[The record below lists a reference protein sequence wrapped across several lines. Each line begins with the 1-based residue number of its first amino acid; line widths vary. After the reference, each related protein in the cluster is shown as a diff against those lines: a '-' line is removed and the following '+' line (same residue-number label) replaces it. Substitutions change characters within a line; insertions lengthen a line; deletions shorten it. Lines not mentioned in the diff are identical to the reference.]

1 MKARIFVSLVL
12 FILGLICVRADND
25 SIVMEKLRQIPPATA
40 IIDIDEDK
48 LTPMLVLT
56 ARGALI
62 NHSKT
67 PVPCDQV
74 LRALAN
80 LPKKIWLYCRVIL
93 YFPSPPGISLPGDR
107 PLPADVKK
115 VEADLKAAGIQLHCG
130 TSN

>member
-1 MKARIFVSLVL
+1 MKARIFGSLVL
-12 FILGLICVRADND
+12 FILAFISVRAEVD
-25 SIVMEKLRQIPPATA
+25 SAALERLRQIPPATA

-56 ARGALI
+56 ARGAFI
-62 NHSKT
+62 NYSKT

-74 LRALAN
+74 LKALAN
-80 LPKKIWLYCRVIL
+80 LPKKVWLYGRVIL